1 MEAHSGLPLCPTFP
15 FQHEISRMFDT
26 HFSRDAAGRLFVEA
40 YIDGACS
47 GNPGP
52 GGYGVVILDANGRA
66 HSLSGNGGAMTT
78 NNKME
83 LSAAIALLDYFGEE
97 KCSFTI
103 HADSQYVIKGITE
116 WIVNWKRNNW
126 RNAQKK
132 PVENQELWQDLDRL
146 ASRQQIK
153 WNWVRGHNGNRYNEM
168 ADQLAVN
175 AGRGIVL
182 TPELVES
189 GEQKRPAPPKIA
201 FPTRSPEEQLITQL
215 ERALATGALPDLTSA
230 VQAALDHLKSR

>member
-1 MEAHSGLPLCPTFP
+1 
-15 FQHEISRMFDT
+15 MFDT
-26 HFSRDAAGRLFVEA
+26 HFARDAAGRLVVQA

-52 GGYGVVILDANGRA
+52 GGYGVVILDANGKA
-66 HSLSGNGGAMTT
+66 HSLSGNGGAVTT

-83 LSAAIALLDYFGEE
+83 LSAAIALLDFFGAE

-116 WIVNWKRNNW
+116 WIINWKRNNW

-132 PVENQELWQDLDRL
+132 PVENQDLWQELDRL
-146 ASRQQIK
+146 ASRHQIK
-153 WNWVRGHNGNRYNEM
+153 WEWVRGHNGNRYNEM
-168 ADQLAVN
+168 ADRLAVD

-182 TPELVES
+182 TPEFNQVTAP
-189 GEQKRPAPPKIA
+189 RPAPPKIE
-201 FPTRSPEEQLITQL
+201 FPAKKPEQQLIAQL
-215 ERALATGALPDLTSA
+215 EAALASGSLPDLTSA
-230 VQAALDHLKSR
+230 AKAALDHLKSR

>member
-1 MEAHSGLPLCPTFP
+1 
-15 FQHEISRMFDT
+15 MFDN
-26 HFSRDAAGRLFVEA
+26 HFLRDAAGRLVVQA

-52 GGYGVVILDANGRA
+52 GGFGVVILDRHGRA
-66 HSLSGNGGAMTT
+66 HSLSGFGGSQTT

-83 LSAAIALLDYFGEE
+83 LSAAIALLDHFKAEE
-97 KCSFTI
+97 CTFTI

-132 PVENQELWQDLDRL
+132 PVENQDLWQELDRL
-146 ASRQQIK
+146 ASKQQIK
-153 WNWVRGHNGNRYNEM
+153 WQWVRGHNGNQYNEM

-175 AGRGIVL
+175 AGRGTVL
-182 TPELVES
+182 EPDWN
-189 GEQKRPAPPKIA
+189 GANEQKRPSPPKIQ
-201 FPTRSPEEQLITQL
+201 FPVKSSEEQIIAQL
-215 ERALATGALPDLTSA
+215 ERALATGSPADLRDA
-230 VQAALDHLKSR
+230 AQAALDHLKSR

>member
-1 MEAHSGLPLCPTFP
+1 
-15 FQHEISRMFDT
+15 MFDS
-26 HFSRDAAGRLFVEA
+26 HFARDAAGRLLVQA

-52 GGYGVVILDANGRA
+52 GGYGVVILDQHGNT
-66 HSLSGNGGAMTT
+66 HSLSGYGGAVTT

-83 LSAAIALLDYFGEE
+83 LSAAIALLDFFGSER
-97 KCSFTI
+97 CSFTI

-116 WIVNWKRNNW
+116 WIINWKRNNW

-132 PVENQELWQDLDRL
+132 PVENQNLWQELDQL
-146 ASRQQIK
+146 ASRHQIK
-153 WNWVRGHNGNRYNEM
+153 WEWVRGHNGNRYNEM

-182 TPELVES
+182 TPELGASVEQ
-189 GEQKRPAPPKIA
+189 ERPAPPKMVI
-201 FPTRSPEEQLITQL
+201 PITSPEKQLIAQL
-215 ERALATGALPDLTSA
+215 EQALASGSMPDLKSA
-230 VQAALDHLKSR
+230 AQAALDHLKSR

>member
-1 MEAHSGLPLCPTFP
+1 
-15 FQHEISRMFDT
+15 MFDK
-26 HFSRDAAGRLFVEA
+26 HFQRDAAGRLVVQA

-52 GGYGVVILDANGRA
+52 GGFGVVILDMHGNA
-66 HSLSGNGGAMTT
+66 HSLSGFGGSQTT

-83 LSAAIALLDYFGEE
+83 LSGAIALLDHFKSEE
-97 KCSFTI
+97 CSFTI

-132 PVENQELWQDLDRL
+132 PVENQDLWQELDRL
-146 ASRQQIK
+146 ASKQQIK
-153 WNWVRGHNGNRYNEM
+153 WQWVRGHNGNHYNEM

-175 AGRGIVL
+175 AGRGVVL
-182 TPELVES
+182 SPDWNGA
-189 GEQKRPAPPKIA
+189 GEQQQPSSPKSEL
-201 FPTRSPEEQLITQL
+201 PVKSPENQIITQL
-215 ERALATGALPDLTSA
+215 ERALATGSPADLRSA
-230 VQAALDHLKSR
+230 AQAALNHLKSR

>member
-1 MEAHSGLPLCPTFP
+1 
-15 FQHEISRMFDT
+15 MFDK
-26 HFSRDAAGRLFVEA
+26 HFQRDAAGRLVVQA

-52 GGYGVVILDANGRA
+52 GGFGVVILDMHGKA
-66 HSLSGNGGAMTT
+66 HSLSGFGGSQTT

-83 LSAAIALLDYFGEE
+83 LSGAIALLDYFKSEE
-97 KCSFTI
+97 CSFTI

-132 PVENQELWQDLDRL
+132 PVENQDLWQELDRL
-146 ASRQQIK
+146 ASKQQIK
-153 WNWVRGHNGNRYNEM
+153 WQWVRGHDGNHYNEM

-175 AGRGIVL
+175 AGRGVVL
-182 TPELVES
+182 SPDWN
-189 GEQKRPAPPKIA
+189 GAGDQQRPSPPKSE
-201 FPTRSPEEQLITQL
+201 FPVKSPEDQIITHL
-215 ERALATGALPDLTSA
+215 ERALATGSTADLKSA
-230 VQAALDHLKSR
+230 AQAALNHLKSR